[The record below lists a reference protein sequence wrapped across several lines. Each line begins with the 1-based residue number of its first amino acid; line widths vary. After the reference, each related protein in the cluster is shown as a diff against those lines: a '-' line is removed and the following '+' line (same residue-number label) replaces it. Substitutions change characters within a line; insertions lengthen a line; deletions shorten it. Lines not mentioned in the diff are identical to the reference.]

1 MTPDGIYK
9 VKIANTRRIVT
20 PVRVLNIASGREEVV
35 SGLWDTGAEVSAVS
49 RSLCGELDFPVN
61 KQMVV
66 NGFAGKVETK
76 AVMAM
81 TFPGDDEYAVVV
93 QAVEAECI
101 YEGIDFVIGM
111 DIIEKGEFSLSRED
125 GDLMLM
131 FKFGELFTR
140 LKSEWIIGHRENRK

>member
-81 TFPGDDEYAVVV
+81 TFPGDDEYA
-93 QAVEAECI
+93 ASRDSTGLGALE
-101 YEGIDFVIGM
+101 EGLI
-111 DIIEKGEFSLSRED
+111 SS
-125 GDLMLM
+125 
-131 FKFGELFTR
+131 
-140 LKSEWIIGHRENRK
+140 

>member
-1 MTPDGIYK
+1 MMPDGVYR
-9 VKIANTRRIVT
+9 VKISNTRRIVT
-20 PVRVLNIASGREEVV
+20 PVRVLNIASGGEKVV

-49 RSLCGELDFPVN
+49 RRLCCELNFPVN
-61 KQMVV
+61 QQLVV
-66 NGFAGKVETK
+66 NGFAGKMETK
-76 AVMAM
+76 AVIAM

-125 GDLMLM
+125 GNLMLT
-131 FKFGELFTR
+131 FKFGDLFTR
-140 LKSEWIIGHRENRK
+140 LKCEWITGYRKR